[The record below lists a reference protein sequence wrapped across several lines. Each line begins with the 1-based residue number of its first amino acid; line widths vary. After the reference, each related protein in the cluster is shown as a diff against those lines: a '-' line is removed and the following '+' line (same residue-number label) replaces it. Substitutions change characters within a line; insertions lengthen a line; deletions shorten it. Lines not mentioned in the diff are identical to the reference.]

1 MAAEQVP
8 MTQEGYDRLNAEL
21 NNLRSNERPAVIE
34 AIAEARAHGDLKE
47 NAEYHA
53 AREKQGIIEARI
65 KDLEDKLTRANVV
78 DLKSITS
85 DQVRFGARVTI
96 VDEESGDEK
105 TYQIVGDIEAD
116 LASGRISMSS
126 PIAKALLGKKL
137 DDLVSI
143 RVPAGV
149 RECVITE
156 VEYG

>member
-8 MTQEGYDRLNAEL
+8 MTQEGFSRLQKEL
-21 NNLRSNERPAVIE
+21 DNLRSVERPSVIE
-34 AIAEARAHGDLKE
+34 AIAEARSHGDLKE

-53 AREKQGIIEARI
+53 AREKQGIVEARI
-65 KDLEDKLTRANVV
+65 KDLEDKLTRASVV
-78 DLKSITS
+78 DLTKVKT
-85 DQVRFGARVTI
+85 DQVRFGANVTI

-116 LASGRISMSS
+116 LSNGKISMSS

-137 DDLVSI
+137 DDVVSV